1 MRIIAGN
8 WRSRRLLRPDTTDTR
23 PLPDRVR
30 ESLFNILGERYGSP
44 GGLPAL
50 HVADVFAGSGS
61 IGLEALS
68 RGAGHCCFFERGR
81 DALTALRRN
90 IDALQAESNTTVI
103 TGDAWQRATM
113 GVEGQPLELV
123 FLDPPYRDSNDS
135 SKTGAV
141 AQYLVRLGENGHPVP
156 LVVLHHEAGVT
167 YETEVCPGWTI
178 EDTRTI
184 GTNALTFFAP

>member
-1 MRIIAGN
+1 MRIIAGR

-30 ESLFNILGERYGSP
+30 ESLFNILGERYGCP

-50 HVADVFAGSGS
+50 CVADVFAGSGS

-81 DALTALRRN
+81 EALAALRRN
-90 IDALQAESNTTVI
+90 IDALQAESTTTVI
-103 TGDAWQRATM
+103 TADAWQRATM

-135 SKTGAV
+135 SKTGTV
-141 AQYLVRLGENGHPVP
+141 AQYLARLGENSHPAP
-156 LVVLHHEAGVT
+156 LVVLHHEASVT
-167 YETEVCPGWTI
+167 YETGVCPGWTV

-184 GTNALTFFAP
+184 GTNTLTFFVQ

>member
-1 MRIIAGN
+1 MRIIAGK
-8 WRSRRLLRPDTTDTR
+8 WRSRRLIRPDTAETR

-68 RGAGHCCFFERGR
+68 RGAGHCCFFEREHE
-81 DALTALRRN
+81 ALAALRHN
-90 IDALQAESNTTVI
+90 IDALQAESTTTVV
-103 TGDAWQRATM
+103 TADAWRRAMM
-113 GVEGQPLELV
+113 GVDGQPLELV
-123 FLDPPYRDSNDS
+123 FLDPPYRDSNDA

-141 AQYLVRLGENGHPVP
+141 AQYLARLGENGHPAP
-156 LVVLHHEAGVT
+156 LVVLHHQAKVV
-167 YETEVCPGWTI
+167 YETGVCPGWTV

-184 GTNALTFFAP
+184 GSNALSFFAK